1 MNAEQAQHEWSQ
13 LDSLIDD
20 EVRIKFETIIEY
32 IEDYKNALD
41 GDDRLTAI
49 MGVIEESQRINIDAI
64 SDWCEQM
71 DNLKGYE

>member
-1 MNAEQAQHEWSQ
+1 MNAEKAQYERSQ

-32 IEDYKNALD
+32 IEDYKNAID

-64 SDWCEQM
+64 TDWCEEM